1 MTLNDLKTGMIV
13 KTREGEYHIIMR
25 DFIDQGDILAG
36 LSYDNRIS
44 NSWTNLSKYNQDMTH
59 SGIPSLDIVDV
70 YASSVYSADTPT
82 KLLWERKEYKE
93 VTMQEIE
100 EKFWGKVKIVGNE
113 EKHNDGWIPCSERL
127 PEEHDSMFATLK
139 GTSKWNDAMFEKVS
153 DDVNVTVEFEDGTR
167 KTKTMHTV
175 DGKWKNDSFINM
187 EIIAWRPLPEPYK
200 EDEEE

>member
-13 KTREGEYHIIMR
+13 KTREGKYHIIMR

-44 NSWTNLSKYNQDMTH
+44 NSWINLSKYNQDMTH
-59 SGIPSLDIVDV
+59 SEIPSLDIVDV

-100 EKFWGKVKIVGNE
+100 EKFGGKVKIVGNE
-113 EKHNDGWIPCSERL
+113 EEHNDGWIPCSERL
-127 PEEHDSMFATLK
+127 PE
-139 GTSKWNDAMFEKVS
+139 ND
-153 DDVNVTVEFEDGTR
+153 DDVLCWYEYRIMQGTHEGEMNQKFEIGYYNKYFKRWGGEVSSGRDC
-167 KTKTMHTV
+167 KV
-175 DGKWKNDSFINM
+175 
-187 EIIAWRPLPEPYK
+187 IAWRPLPEPYK

>member
-1 MTLNDLKTGMIV
+1 MTLDDLKTGMIV
-13 KTREGEYHIIMR
+13 KTREGKYHIIMR

-44 NSWTNLSKYNQDMTH
+44 NSWTSLSNYNQDMTC

-93 VTMQEIE
+93 VTMKEIE
-100 EKFWGKVKIVGNE
+100 EKFGCKVKIVGNE
-113 EKHNDGWIPCSERL
+113 EQHNDGWIPCSERL
-127 PEEHDSMFATLK
+127 PENE
-139 GTSKWNDAMFEKVS
+139 
-153 DDVNVTVEFEDGTR
+153 DDVLCWYEYRIMQGDHEGEMNRECGIGYYN
-167 KTKTMHTV
+167 K
-175 DGKWKNDSFINM
+175 SFKRWCGGIYYKQDYKV
-187 EIIAWRPLPEPYK
+187 IAWRPLPEPYK

>member
-1 MTLNDLKTGMIV
+1 MTLDDLKTGMIV
-13 KTREGEYHIIMR
+13 KTREGKYHIIMR

-59 SGIPSLDIVDV
+59 SEIPSLDIVDV

-100 EKFWGKVKIVGNE
+100 EKFGGKVKIVGNE
-113 EKHNDGWIPCSERL
+113 EEHNDGWIPCSERL
-127 PEEHDSMFATLK
+127 PE
-139 GTSKWNDAMFEKVS
+139 ND
-153 DDVNVTVEFEDGTR
+153 DDVLCWYEYRIMQGTHEGEMDR
-167 KTKTMHTV
+167 KCGIGYYNKYFKRWGGEV
-175 DGKWKNDSFINM
+175 SYECDCKV
-187 EIIAWRPLPEPYK
+187 IAWRLLPEPYK

>member
-13 KTREGEYHIIMR
+13 KTREGKYHIIMR

-44 NSWTNLSKYNQDMTH
+44 NSWINLSKYNQDMTH
-59 SGIPSLDIVDV
+59 SEIPSLDIVDV

-100 EKFWGKVKIVGNE
+100 EKFGGKVKIVGNE